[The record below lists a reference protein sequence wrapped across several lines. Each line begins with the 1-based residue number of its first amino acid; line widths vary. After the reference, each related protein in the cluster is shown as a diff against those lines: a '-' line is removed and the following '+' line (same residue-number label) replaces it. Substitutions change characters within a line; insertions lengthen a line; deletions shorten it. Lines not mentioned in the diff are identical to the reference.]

1 MTEKIKS
8 IIVLEAGGIGDTVM
22 ATPALSALRHR
33 FPHARIAVVVVRR
46 AAELIEPLDL
56 DFEIRLLRL
65 GSPFWLPVDAARL
78 VAAARLA
85 KPDLLIDLSSIE
97 SSGAARRRR
106 LLAALIG
113 ARRSLGRNTG
123 GRGAFFDDAMD
134 ESLFGEEH
142 EVERKLAVLAPLGI
156 RVGRPSPSLRIPR
169 PAFESARLLLEE
181 AGICDTDEMVGI
193 NPGAFLATRRWPVE
207 RFERLAAELTENGRR
222 ALLVTGGE
230 QERGLVARVANKAG
244 GRAVRAA
251 GRPLLELAALIAK
264 CRLFV
269 TNDTGAMH
277 IAAARDVPVVAIF
290 GHTNARRYRPYL
302 PPKRCTLLQQP
313 AGVCDQPD
321 ADAEAAECRR
331 PECPSGECM
340 RSISFQSVRDA
351 AMKLLVPA

>member
-1 MTEKIKS
+1 MNDEVNS
-8 IIVLEAGGIGDTVM
+8 ILVLEAGGIGDAVM
-22 ATPALSALRHR
+22 ATPALSAIRRR
-33 FPHARIAVVVVRR
+33 FPHARISAVVVPRTADIVR
-46 AAELIEPLDL
+46 ALGLSL
-56 DFEIRLLRL
+56 EIKLLRL
-65 GSPFWLPVDAARL
+65 GSPLCLPMDAVRL
-78 VAAARLA
+78 VVGSRLSRH
-85 KPDLLIDLSSIE
+85 DLLIDLSSIE
-97 SSGAARRRR
+97 TAGAARKRR
-106 LLAALIG
+106 LLVGLAG
-113 ARRSLGRNTG
+113 ARRALGRNTE

-134 ESLFGEEH
+134 ESLLGEEH

-156 RVGRPSPSLRIPR
+156 HVDHPRPALRIPR

-181 AGICDTDEMVGI
+181 AGIRDTDEMAGI

-207 RFERLAAELTENGRR
+207 RFERLAAELSENGRR

-230 QERGLVARVANKAG
+230 EERGLVARVANAAG
-244 GRAVRAA
+244 GRALRAA

-264 CRLFV
+264 SRVFV

-290 GHTNARRYRPYL
+290 GHTNARRYRPYMA
-302 PPKRCTLLQQP
+302 PKRCTLLQQP

-331 PECPSGECM
+331 PECPSGECIK
-340 RSISFQSVRDA
+340 SISFQSVRDA

>member
-1 MTEKIKS
+1 
-8 IIVLEAGGIGDTVM
+8 
-22 ATPALSALRHR
+22 
-33 FPHARIAVVVVRR
+33 
-46 AAELIEPLDL
+46 
-56 DFEIRLLRL
+56 
-65 GSPFWLPVDAARL
+65 
-78 VAAARLA
+78 
-85 KPDLLIDLSSIE
+85 
-97 SSGAARRRR
+97 
-106 LLAALIG
+106 
-113 ARRSLGRNTG
+113 
-123 GRGAFFDDAMD
+123 MD

-142 EVERKLAVLAPLGI
+142 EVERKLAALAPLGI
-156 RVGRPSPSLRIPR
+156 HVGRPSPSLRIPR

>member
-1 MTEKIKS
+1 MTDKIKS

-33 FPHARIAVVVVRR
+33 FPHARIAVVVVPRT
-46 AAELIEPLDL
+46 AELIKALDL

-65 GSPFWLPVDAARL
+65 GSPFWLPIDAVRL
-78 VAAARLA
+78 VAAARLS
-85 KPDLLIDLSSIE
+85 KPDLLIDLSAIE
-97 SSGAARRRR
+97 SAAAARKRR
-106 LLAALIG
+106 LLAGLIG

-142 EVERKLAVLAPLGI
+142 EVERKLGALAPLGI
-156 RVGRPSPSLRIPR
+156 HVGSPRPSLRIPR

-181 AGICDTDEMVGI
+181 AGIHDTDEIVGI
-193 NPGAFLATRRWPVE
+193 NPGAFLPTRRWPAE
-207 RFERLAAELTENGRR
+207 QFEQLAAELTENGHR

-230 QERGLVARVANKAG
+230 QERGLVARVANAAG
-244 GRAVRAA
+244 GQAVRAVD
-251 GRPLLELAALIAK
+251 RPLLKLAALISK

-277 IAAARDVPVVAIF
+277 IAAARDVSVVAIF

-302 PPKRCTLLQQP
+302 PAKRCTLLQRP
-313 AGVCDQPD
+313 ADVCDQL
-321 ADAEAAECRR
+321 EAGSRLAECRR
-331 PECPSGECM
+331 PDCPSGKCM
-340 RSISFQSVRDA
+340 RSISFESVRDA
-351 AMKLLVPA
+351 AMKLLVPG